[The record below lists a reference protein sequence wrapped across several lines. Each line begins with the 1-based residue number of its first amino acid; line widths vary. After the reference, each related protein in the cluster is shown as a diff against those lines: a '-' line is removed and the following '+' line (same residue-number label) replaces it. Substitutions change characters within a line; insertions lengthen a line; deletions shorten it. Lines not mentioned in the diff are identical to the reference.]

1 MRPEVKI
8 VNLETGEETVREMN
22 DEEYAN
28 YQSDVAR
35 YEAKIEAQA
44 EAEAAKVAA
53 EAKLKAL
60 GLTADDLKA
69 LGLGTN

>member
-1 MRPEVKI
+1 MRPEIKI
-8 VNLETGEETVREMN
+8 VNAETGEEIVREMN
-22 DEEYAN
+22 DEEFAN

-44 EAEAAKVAA
+44 QAEAAKAA
-53 EAKLKAL
+53 ATAKLEAL

-69 LGLGTN
+69 IGL